1 MDENAINA
9 MSRMFTRMGA
19 VVQQPGHPQKDR
31 IEGDMTP
38 QETMNV
44 LSERN
49 PTAME
54 CLEKLWE
61 TPHNPHPLLL
71 FLSMDSKRIYAD
83 KIAQLWEG
91 CGKDV
96 EKMYK
101 AVRDYGC

>member
-61 TPHNPHPLLL
+61 MML
-71 FLSMDSKRIYAD
+71 FLTMDSK
-83 KIAQLWEG
+83 
-91 CGKDV
+91 
-96 EKMYK
+96 
-101 AVRDYGC
+101 